1 MLRIIAENVEKRFTQ
16 RAAFHPVS
24 FEASPGEI
32 IAITGQNGAG
42 KTTLLKIVANVLSP
56 TKGSCVWKYDDKKL
70 DYDGIR
76 TIIGYVGPYLE
87 LYDELTAI
95 EHVQFV
101 ADLKG
106 IEHSHDSALELLT
119 GFGLD
124 PAVSKSDRRLRAYS
138 SGMKQ
143 RVRIAMAFAC
153 QPKGL
158 LLDEPTSTLDD
169 TGTQL
174 VLDAAQRA
182 AANGA
187 IVFIATNDERER
199 AIAQREIVIKPKV

>member
-16 RAAFHPVS
+16 RAAFRPVS

-42 KTTLLKIVANVLSP
+42 KTTLLKIVGNVLSP
-56 TKGSCVWKYDDKKL
+56 TKGSCVWKYEEKKL

-76 TIIGYVGPYLE
+76 PIIGYVGPYLE

-106 IEHSHDSALELLT
+106 VEHSADTALELLT

-124 PAVSKSDRRLRAYS
+124 PAVAKSDRRLRAYS

-153 QPKGL
+153 QPKAL
-158 LLDEPTSTLDD
+158 LLDEPTATLDD
-169 TGTQL
+169 AGTQR
-174 VLDAAQRA
+174 VLEAAQKA
-182 AANGA
+182 ASEGT

-199 AIAQREIVIKPKV
+199 AITQREIRIEPR